1 MTQGNEMKW
10 KQRFYSLFA
19 PLPQQSTSLNFV
31 IQTLSCPYCPSL
43 PWFLFIFFFFF
54 YLLFHFTWNQLHKL
68 ENHPLSY
75 YLEPASTPGNYLTIL
90 STLSSHYIRKFYSR
104 LAIYVCQ
111 KLWILFILFALYYS
125 SIFHKLVLKC
135 LILNLI

>member
-1 MTQGNEMKW
+1 MKW
-10 KQRFYSLFA
+10 NENRDFILYLPPYPNNLHPLILSSKHCLVLTVHLFSDFCFC
-19 PLPQQSTSLNFV
+19 LYF
-31 IQTLSCPYCPSL
+31 
-43 PWFLFIFFFFF
+43 FILF

-90 STLSSHYIRKFYSR
+90 STLSSHYIHKFYSR

-111 KLWILFILFALYYS
+111 KLCILFILFALYYS
-125 SIFHKLVLKC
+125 SIFHKFVYKC
-135 LILNLI
+135 LIQNLI